1 MCHNDNVTIMR
12 QLSLDRA
19 SKNMSSDRLKKRI
32 DSRFFPV
39 IFDAISHGIFT
50 IDSEGLITGFNR
62 KAEQLTGY
70 RSDDVIGEPCC
81 DIFRADICQTDCT
94 LKHSIK
100 TGQAVEDREVTILT
114 KAGRQVPIAIST
126 AALVGPDGTVL
137 GGVEMFRDLSTVTE
151 LRKRLFDSYVL
162 EDIVSKSQV
171 MQNIFDMLPLVA
183 NSRSNVL
190 IEGESGTGKELVA
203 RAIHN
208 LGPRRKKP
216 FVAVNCG
223 ALPEALLES
232 ELFGYRKGA
241 FTDARS
247 DKPGR
252 FARAEGG
259 SMMLDEIGDMN
270 QGTQVKLLRVLQEK
284 EYEPLGATTSIK
296 SDVRIIAATNTDLAL
311 EVQRKKFRQ
320 DLFFR
325 LNVVRLTIPPLRER
339 KDDIHLLVSHFIEKH
354 ATAQTK
360 ASSVSTE
367 ALAVLQQ
374 YDWPGNVRQL
384 ENTIQRVLVL
394 CDSDIVLPRH
404 LPAFLLAEA
413 APDASLKEPDG
424 LVEKAEKN
432 TIADAME
439 RTGGNKAQAARLL
452 GISRVTLYAKLKKYG
467 LEE

>member
-1 MCHNDNVTIMR
+1 
-12 QLSLDRA
+12 
-19 SKNMSSDRLKKRI
+19 MSSDRLKKRI

-339 KDDIHLLVSHFIEKH
+339 REDIPLLIQHFIDRFN
-354 ATAQTK
+354 
-360 ASSVSTE
+360 
-367 ALAVLQQ
+367 ALQGRRILRCSERVMSALMAHS
-374 YDWPGNVRQL
+374 YPGNVREL
-384 ENTIQRVLVL
+384 ENAIEHAFVVCAGDTIQAE
-394 CDSDIVLPRH
+394 DLPPH
-404 LPAFLLAEA
+404 LAEA
-413 APDASLKEPDG
+413 SLARDLDVAPRTMLQNAEADAIREAL
-424 LVEKAEKN
+424 EKN
-432 TIADAME
+432 NGN
-439 RTGGNKAQAARLL
+439 RTHTAREL
-452 GISRVTLYAKLKKYG
+452 GISRNTLWRKMKRYAI
-467 LEE
+467 E